1 MYGSCDFSMF
11 SKGDVMWAKRVIHN
25 KSTVSKML
33 RNTLRLVISNLVEK
47 FNVEEI
53 EHISIMYT

>member
-1 MYGSCDFSMF
+1 LGVIFCYTQDTISTLKASHMYVICDFSMF

-33 RNTLRLVISNLVEK
+33 CITP
-47 FNVEEI
+47 
-53 EHISIMYT
+53 